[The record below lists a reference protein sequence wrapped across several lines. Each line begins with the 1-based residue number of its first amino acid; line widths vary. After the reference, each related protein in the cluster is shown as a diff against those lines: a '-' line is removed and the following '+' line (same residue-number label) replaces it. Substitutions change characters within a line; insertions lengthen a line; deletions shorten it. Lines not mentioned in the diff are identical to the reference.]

1 MTKRLRDPGSDR
13 ALVFCPTHT
22 PSRAWRGRQQRRLSR
37 LQPVVF
43 RQRVPHGVN
52 AALVVGVIVAI
63 GGRGGAAMRLAELL
77 AWGEEFDD
85 RGQKIRPGG

>member
-1 MTKRLRDPGSDR
+1 MHNPGSDR
-13 ALVFCPTHT
+13 ALVFCNPHT
-22 PSRAWRGRQQRRLSR
+22 SSRLGRRGQQQRGLSCP
-37 LQPVVF
+37 QPVVLW
-43 RQRVPHGVN
+43 QRVPHGVN

-85 RGQKIRPGG
+85 RGQKIRQGG